1 MALNGIIDASGLII
15 PEYANEILQAV
26 PQQSVAMRLMRRL
39 PDMSTRQRY
48 IPVLSSLPSAA
59 FVAGEGEK
67 KHVTSMNFGNLNL
80 YAEEIAAIVVV
91 SENAIADAHYDIW
104 GNVRP
109 RIVEAIGKTFDQA
122 VFFGTNKPQSF
133 PAGIVPGAI
142 AAGKN
147 VALDAT
153 KSLYEQLMGETGI
166 IAKVE
171 ASGYIPTAHV
181 GSISMKAK
189 LRGAVDENGLPI
201 FGRAVY
207 QNGTTGRTVYELDGN
222 EMVFPANGSWDP
234 AVALMVTGDWNQAVW
249 ALRQDISLKVL
260 TESTVTIN
268 NEQVNLAERD
278 LVGLRVVF
286 RAGWLMA
293 NPLNQ
298 VDQTAN
304 RYPFAVLTPAS
315 SASGSDDSGN
325 GEGAGEGTGG

>member
-1 MALNGIIDASGLII
+1 MALTGIVDATGLIV

-39 PDMSTRQRY
+39 PDMSTRQRH
-48 IPVLSSLPSAA
+48 IPVLSTLPSAA
-59 FVAGEGEK
+59 FVASEGDQ
-67 KHVTSMNFGNLNL
+67 KHVTDMSFGNTNL

-122 VFFGTNKPQSF
+122 VFFGTGKPSTF
-133 PAGIVPGAI
+133 PAGIVPGAT
-142 AAGKN
+142 AASKA
-147 VALDAT
+147 VALDTT
-153 KSLYEQLMGETGI
+153 KPLYGQLMGESGI
-166 IAKVE
+166 IAMVE

-189 LRGAVDENGLPI
+189 LRGEVDDNGLPI

-207 QNGTTGRTVYELDGN
+207 RDGVAGRSVYELDGN
-222 EMVFPANGSWDP
+222 EMYFPANGCWDDT
-234 AVALMVTGDWNQAVW
+234 AALMITGDWNAACW

-268 NEQVNLAERD
+268 NQQINLAERD

-286 RAGWLMA
+286 RAGWVMA
-293 NPLNQ
+293 NPMNP
-298 VDQTAN
+298 VDGSAN
-304 RYPFAVLTPAS
+304 RYPFAVLTP
-315 SASGSDDSGN
+315 
-325 GEGAGEGTGG
+325 

>member
-1 MALNGIIDASGLII
+1 MSLNGIIDASGLIV

-26 PQQSVAMRLMRRL
+26 PTQSVAMRLMRRL

-48 IPVLSSLPSAA
+48 IPVLSTLPSAA
-59 FVAGEGEK
+59 WVSGEGEK
-67 KHVTSMNFGNLNL
+67 KSVTAMSFGNTNL
-80 YAEEIAAIVVV
+80 YAEELAAIVVV

-109 RIVEAIGKTFDQA
+109 RIVEAIGKAFDQT
-122 VFFGTNKPQSF
+122 VFFGTNKPATF
-133 PAGIVPGAI
+133 PAGIVPGAV
-142 AAGKN
+142 AAGKYVN
-147 VALDAT
+147 LDPEEN
-153 KSLYEQLMGETGI
+153 LYTQIMGEDGV

-171 ASGYIPTAHV
+171 VSGYNPTAHV

-189 LRGAVDENGLPI
+189 LRGALDNNGLPI

-207 QNGTTGRTVYELDGN
+207 KDGTVGRTLYELDGS
-222 EMVFPANGSWDP
+222 EFVFPNNGSWDDS
-234 AVALMVTGDWNQAVW
+234 AALMVTGDWNQACW

-268 NEQVNLAERD
+268 NEQINLAERD

-293 NPLNQ
+293 NPINPI
-298 VDQTAN
+298 DQTAN
-304 RYPFAVLTPAS
+304 RYPFSVLLPES
-315 SASGSDDSGN
+315 SESN
-325 GEGAGEGTGG
+325 ENVGG